1 LDQTIIDT
9 RQPAGNAAGSDESA
23 GDGTYLAA
31 DGADRGP
38 EIVRVPLAMLRLGE
52 SPRLSGSNR
61 AYAEQLAETGAQL
74 PPILIDRRSMR
85 VIDGMHRV
93 LAATMR
99 GQETIEVQFFD
110 GSAADAFLR
119 AVELNVRHGLPLSQA
134 DRRAAA
140 ARIIASHP
148 QMSDRAVAQ
157 SAGLAARTVAAIRRR
172 CADEG
177 LQPSV
182 RVGKDGRARP
192 MNRAQGRL
200 RAAAVLAERPE
211 ASLRDVAQEAGV
223 SPGTV
228 RDVRKRLE
236 RGEEAVPGRDGT
248 PRTAAAGGERLAE
261 LGMPPCP
268 PRRRLAAP
276 RAPALVLEKLVRDPS
291 LRQTENGRRLLRLL
305 QFNALGDQ
313 EWPGVISAVPPH
325 CATIVV
331 QLARQYARMWLRF
344 AEDLEQ
350 RTRADNLSAGGALNG
365 QRGA

>member
-1 LDQTIIDT
+1 MIDSLE
-9 RQPAGNAAGSDESA
+9 PAGNTAGNDQCA

-31 DGADRGP
+31 DAADGEP
-38 EIVRVPLAMLRLGE
+38 EIMVVPLAKLRLGE
-52 SPRLSGSNR
+52 SPRLCGSNR
-61 AYAEQLAETGAQL
+61 AYAEQLAETDAQL
-74 PPILIDRRSMR
+74 PPILIDRRSMQ
-85 VIDGMHRV
+85 VIDGTHRV

-99 GQETIEVQFFD
+99 GQETIEVRFFD

-119 AVELNVRHGLPLSQA
+119 AVELNIRHGWPLSQA

-148 QMSDRAVAQ
+148 QMSDRALAQ
-157 SAGLAARTVAAIRRR
+157 SVGLAAKTVATIRRR
-172 CADEG
+172 CADDG
-177 LQPSV
+177 PQPWL
-182 RVGKDGRARP
+182 RVGKDGRTRP
-192 MNRAQGRL
+192 MNSAQGRL
-200 RAAAVLAERPE
+200 RAAAVLAARPE

-236 RGEEAVPGRDGT
+236 RGEEAVPGRHGA
-248 PRTAAAGGERLAE
+248 PRTAAADGERLAE
-261 LGMPPCP
+261 LGESACP
-268 PRRRLAAP
+268 RRLAVP

-305 QFNALGDQ
+305 RFSAVGAQ

-325 CATIVV
+325 CAIIVV
-331 QLARQYARMWLRF
+331 QLARQYGRMWLQF
-344 AEDLEQ
+344 AEDLE
-350 RTRADNLSAGGALNG
+350 RRARADNLSVGGALNG